1 MHAIKTQTQLADAT
15 ANMMRACALLAAR
28 TASLSASGS
37 FSLWAQMMAAS
48 AGSPWSMQSRIAWSP
63 VQGWAAWKQACLSPT
78 GLQPAEAEPESPA
91 SPAAPDP
98 AFASYRSAG
107 GHAVAQVIVG

>member
-1 MHAIKTQTQLADAT
+1 MHAIKTQSQLADAT
-15 ANMMRACALLAAR
+15 ADMMRACALLAAR

-37 FSLWAQMMAAS
+37 LSLWAQMMAAS
-48 AGSPWSMQSRIAWSP
+48 AGSPWTMQSLPAWSP
-63 VQGWAAWKQACLSPT
+63 VQGWTAWNRACVAPMKPE
-78 GLQPAEAEPESPA
+78 QAEAAAEPVTAPV
-91 SPAAPDP
+91 APDP

>member
-1 MHAIKTQTQLADAT
+1 MHAIKAQTQLADAT
-15 ANMMRACALLAAR
+15 ADMMRACALLAAR
-28 TASLSASGS
+28 TASLSASGG

-48 AGSPWSMQSRIAWSP
+48 AGSPWCTQSRMAWSP
-63 VQGWAAWKQACLSPT
+63 VQRWAAWSRACLAPT
-78 GLQPAEAEPESPA
+78 ELQPAEAAPESIA
-91 SPAAPDP
+91 APAAPDP